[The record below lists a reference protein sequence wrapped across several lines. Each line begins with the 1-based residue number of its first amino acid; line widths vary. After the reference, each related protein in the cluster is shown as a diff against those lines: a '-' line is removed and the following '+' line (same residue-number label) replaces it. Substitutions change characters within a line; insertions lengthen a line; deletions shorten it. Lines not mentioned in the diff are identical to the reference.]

1 MLIFHYEC
9 VEGGGGGQEKLY
21 GPHRPILYSLKR
33 GVRICFQ
40 NKNRTSKK
48 KDITVFKKGRRG
60 WYPLLKLH
68 FKKNSRVFFIF
79 FLSLRIYMG
88 VACRVAAIYRG

>member
-1 MLIFHYEC
+1 MYSLTWEC
-9 VEGGGGGQEKLY
+9 NNVLCTRRGGGGGGQEKLY

-68 FKKNSRVFFIF
+68 FKKNSRVF
-79 FLSLRIYMG
+79 
-88 VACRVAAIYRG
+88 